1 VLLYLSL
8 PFLSA
13 TAPVRRWVQSAVS
26 SVTGQ
31 RASIE
36 GFRIGYD
43 LSMTLRSLTLA
54 RSSAL
59 PFLEVERL
67 RVDWLSTSLLSGR
80 AGFVEV
86 ERPRLFIGRLPRS
99 NGEAGGTSL
108 PIARI
113 EIQEGW
119 VEYPVDDRVVV
130 LGPFDLS
137 VDSIRTGTNLDLQG
151 RSEIAEGGG
160 EVEWA
165 AELSSDFDAVK
176 GRVLLRID
184 ALQRIASA
192 FGVMGLPDLAGA
204 TSGSLDMRFDGSLR
218 GEVEVQAD
226 ATLRHPQLPE
236 PATVSGNGTV
246 AALSRTAALQLQLKP
261 QPYLPS
267 IDLVGRFEQDAEA
280 RPTVDAEL
288 RWNSVALAELVR
300 SFPLPLETA
309 GGELS
314 LQATVRGAL
323 AGPAIAGT
331 LTLEAADLRAPAW
344 NATGTLSAPFRF
356 EGATVRTDGAGLQLT
371 KWKGSVP
378 PFDWQLEG
386 VTIAAAL
393 DTTDGELV
401 ARAKSLVA
409 TGLQFHD
416 AEYLR
421 AGEGVILR
429 GPLEARFDASGSLLL
444 KVDAVAGE
452 GEVLWDRFYMKLAS
466 HPLRLRG
473 VFDLSP
479 SRFRFEGVE
488 LSVAGIGEATAGG
501 RYDWQSGQRSLQAD
515 IDLPGLAALYTVA
528 VRDALGETYPLL
540 ARTSLNGDASATIDY
555 REDGSGRSVSGNL
568 ALAELEVTAS
578 DPLLEV
584 RGLTLALPFVLG
596 QGLPSV
602 EPRTGLLRI
611 AEMQVGAVKVSDV
624 AIPLTVGANRIAIAS
639 AVRVPLLG
647 GAVFLPDFDAD
658 RLADPEARARFSLH
672 LQEIDLGE
680 LSLALGGPS
689 LSGSVT
695 GAIPNVTVESNE
707 IRSDGEIRA
716 SLFDGE
722 ARVRNLRVSQ
732 ILSTVPALEL
742 DLEFNDISLGQM
754 TDTFEIGHV
763 SGIVRGRVDN
773 LEIVQRQPVRFEA
786 WMETVARPG
795 VPQRVSV
802 TAIRQLS
809 ILGGSGGDPLS
820 HRLLSFF
827 DEYRYAK
834 MGFRCS
840 LRNDRFTLHGI
851 EELDGKD
858 YLVVGS
864 VMPPRVNVISHNQ
877 TISFSQMI
885 RRLERALAAE
895 SKEST
900 EQQ

>member
-1 VLLYLSL
+1 
-8 PFLSA
+8 
-13 TAPVRRWVQSAVS
+13 
-26 SVTGQ
+26 
-31 RASIE
+31 
-36 GFRIGYD
+36 
-43 LSMTLRSLTLA
+43 
-54 RSSAL
+54 
-59 PFLEVERL
+59 
-67 RVDWLSTSLLSGR
+67 
-80 AGFVEV
+80 
-86 ERPRLFIGRLPRS
+86 
-99 NGEAGGTSL
+99 
-108 PIARI
+108 
-113 EIQEGW
+113 
-119 VEYPVDDRVVV
+119 
-130 LGPFDLS
+130 
-137 VDSIRTGTNLDLQG
+137 
-151 RSEIAEGGG
+151 
-160 EVEWA
+160 
-165 AELSSDFDAVK
+165 
-176 GRVLLRID
+176 
-184 ALQRIASA
+184 
-192 FGVMGLPDLAGA
+192 
-204 TSGSLDMRFDGSLR
+204 
-218 GEVEVQAD
+218 
-226 ATLRHPQLPE
+226 
-236 PATVSGNGTV
+236 
-246 AALSRTAALQLQLKP
+246 
-261 QPYLPS
+261 
-267 IDLVGRFEQDAEA
+267 
-280 RPTVDAEL
+280 
-288 RWNSVALAELVR
+288 
-300 SFPLPLETA
+300 
-309 GGELS
+309 
-314 LQATVRGAL
+314 
-323 AGPAIAGT
+323 
-331 LTLEAADLRAPAW
+331 
-344 NATGTLSAPFRF
+344 
-356 EGATVRTDGAGLQLT
+356 
-371 KWKGSVP
+371 
-378 PFDWQLEG
+378 
-386 VTIAAAL
+386 
-393 DTTDGELV
+393 
-401 ARAKSLVA
+401 
-409 TGLQFHD
+409 
-416 AEYLR
+416 
-421 AGEGVILR
+421 
-429 GPLEARFDASGSLLL
+429 
-444 KVDAVAGE
+444 
-452 GEVLWDRFYMKLAS
+452 
-466 HPLRLRG
+466 
-473 VFDLSP
+473 
-479 SRFRFEGVE
+479 
-488 LSVAGIGEATAGG
+488 
-501 RYDWQSGQRSLQAD
+501 
-515 IDLPGLAALYTVA
+515 
-528 VRDALGETYPLL
+528 
-540 ARTSLNGDASATIDY
+540 
-555 REDGSGRSVSGNL
+555 
-568 ALAELEVTAS
+568 
-578 DPLLEV
+578 
-584 RGLTLALPFVLG
+584 
-596 QGLPSV
+596 
-602 EPRTGLLRI
+602 
-611 AEMQVGAVKVSDV
+611 MQVGAVKVSDV